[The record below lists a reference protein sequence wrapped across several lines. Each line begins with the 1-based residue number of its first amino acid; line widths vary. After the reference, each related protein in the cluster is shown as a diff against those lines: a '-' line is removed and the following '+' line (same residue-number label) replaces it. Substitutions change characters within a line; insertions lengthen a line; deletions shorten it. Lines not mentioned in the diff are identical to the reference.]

1 MVESD
6 QLLCVVTVVET
17 VHNGG
22 GLRGGIVA
30 HDLHVG
36 CPSIVDNANPP
47 EAVLGVTPPLEDDFS
62 V

>member
-6 QLLCVVTVVET
+6 QLLCVVTVIESVR
-17 VHNGG
+17 NGG
-22 GLRGGIVA
+22 GLRGGIVI

-36 CPSIVDNANPP
+36 CPSIVDNANPA
-47 EAVLGVTPPLEDDFS
+47 EAILGVTPPLEDDFA

>member
-17 VHNGG
+17 VRDSS
-22 GLRGGIVA
+22 GLRGGIVV
-30 HDLHVG
+30 HDLHVS
-36 CPSIVDNANPP
+36 CPSIVDNVNPP
-47 EAVLGVTPPLEDDFS
+47 EAISGLTPPSEDDFA

>member
-6 QLLCVVTVVET
+6 QLLFVVTVVET
-17 VHNGG
+17 VRDGS
-22 GLRGGIVA
+22 GLRGGIII

-36 CPSIVDNANPP
+36 CPSIVNNANPP
-47 EAVLGVTPPLEDDFS
+47 EAILGVTPPSQDDFA